1 MVELLNVTFYIIKEN
16 KMAKGIDLTKYK
28 SLWKTKKALDTVNAE
43 DWQDI
48 LKYYWP
54 KTWKPIGKITWKAL
68 ADRVFSEYCRL
79 FYADDKWYVTC
90 ITSGVRMF
98 WKDSQCWHFISRW
111 VLKYRY
117 DIQNCYPQSY
127 AENVMLSWNY
137 KVYTLRMI
145 DMLGKEKVEEMIN
158 DKELRTYNQIEYE
171 EMIMERYK
179 FIVEKKKIIDMNH
192 EKIVMQGKDWITKE

>member
-1 MVELLNVTFYIIKEN
+1 MG
-16 KMAKGIDLTKYK
+16 AIDLTKYK

-48 LKYYWP
+48 LRYYWP
-54 KTWKPIGKITWKAL
+54 KTWKPVSKITRKAL

-79 FYADDKWYVTC
+79 FYADDYWYVTC

-145 DMLGKEKVEEMIN
+145 DMLGRDKVEEMIN

-179 FIVEKKKIIDMNH
+179 FIVKKKKIIDMNH
-192 EKIVMQGKDWITKE
+192 EKLVMQGGNWITRE

>member
-1 MVELLNVTFYIIKEN
+1 MVELLNVTFYIIKGN

-48 LKYYWP
+48 LRYYWP

-79 FYADDKWYVTC
+79 YYADNKWYVTC

-98 WKDSQCWHFISRW
+98 WKDAQCWHFISRW

-117 DIQNCYPQSY
+117 DILNCYPQSY

-158 DKELRTYNQIEYE
+158 DKELRTYNQTEYE

-179 FIVEKKKIIDMNH
+179 FIVEKKKIIEENS
-192 EKIVMQGKDWITKE
+192 